1 MKKNLTVIITLCTIF
16 CICLGVYQCRINVI
30 EDIAEKKSDT
40 QSRVFGATY
49 MTRNNPFFEVLHEG
63 IKEVVE
69 ANGDILIARDP
80 QQNQERQNQQI
91 EDMINEGIEILFLNP
106 VDWEDVEPAL
116 EACREANVPVI
127 NVDTAVKN
135 TQGII
140 SIIETDNYQ
149 AGVECAIDMMKR
161 VSSAQIVVIDN
172 PIQQSIMNR
181 IQGFTDTIE
190 GNDKY
195 EIIYQEKGDGEIEI
209 SAEVM
214 REFLRTGVK
223 FNVVLGGND
232 PTALGILAALQQ
244 HKEDSG
250 VLIYGIDGSPDFKA
264 MIELGYVTGT
274 STQSPASIGRLAAQ
288 TAYKYLDG
296 EEVDKHIKLPSNII
310 TKENLQEYEINGWQ

>member
-1 MKKNLTVIITLCTIF
+1 MKKNLTVIIVLCTI
-16 CICLGVYQCRINVI
+16 CCVCLGVYQYRIKV
-30 EDIAEKKSDT
+30 EKDITTKKSST
-40 QSRVFGATY
+40 EPRIFGATY

-69 ANGDILIARDP
+69 ANGDILITRDP

-91 EDMINEGIEILFLNP
+91 RDMIQEGIEVLFLNP
-106 VDWEDVEPAL
+106 VDWEDVGPGL
-116 EACREANVPVI
+116 EACKDANVSVI

-135 TQGII
+135 TQDVI

-149 AGVECAIDMMKR
+149 AGVECAKDMMKR
-161 VSSAQIVVIDN
+161 VSSAQIVIIDN

-195 EIIYQEKGDGEIEI
+195 EIVYQDKGDGEIEI
-209 SAEVM
+209 AAEVM
-214 REFLRTGVK
+214 GKFLKTGAK

-232 PTALGILAALQQ
+232 PTALGILSALQQ
-244 HKEDSG
+244 HKEDNG

-274 STQSPASIGRLAAQ
+274 STQSPTAIGQLAAQ
-288 TAYKYLDG
+288 TAYKYLN
-296 EEVDKHIKLPSNII
+296 EEIVDKHIKLPSNII
-310 TKENLQEYEINGWQ
+310 TKENLHEYEINGWQ